1 VPAGGSGASGA
12 HRGTSK
18 TIPSTIDYGRRGL
31 ALLPPVPRPPAF
43 PSLRHERCIGRPMPP
58 ELILIAAI
66 VAVPLGALAV
76 MALGRRKRRGR

>member
-1 VPAGGSGASGA
+1 
-12 HRGTSK
+12 
-18 TIPSTIDYGRRGL
+18 
-31 ALLPPVPRPPAF
+31 
-43 PSLRHERCIGRPMPP
+43 MPP